1 MSTQLHALIALTAL
15 TTEPTASTAST
26 EPTETTETTETTAP
40 HTTETETPSNE
51 VLDSLFMVDHGDT
64 LTGAGILEQNEDTYT
79 TLRALKV
86 ALNEGVCDEQNT
98 ARVTLVRTVT
108 FYSAEARKEA
118 RRAAWALAILE
129 NKHPAVY
136 AFIDQIMSEAHSY
149 LWAHRLDLARE
160 SLLSLDVLEDQGYA
174 PPKGYT
180 WCEAFEAIDDA
191 WDKAHGY

>member
-1 MSTQLHALIALTAL
+1 MSTQLLTLTALTAL
-15 TTEPTASTAST
+15 TTETPSTEPTASTETEST
-26 EPTETTETTETTAP
+26 ETE
-40 HTTETETPSNE
+40 TTETETPSNE

-79 TLRALKV
+79 TLRALTV

-98 ARVTLVRTVT
+98 ARVTLVRRVT
-108 FYSAEARKEA
+108 FYTEEARREA

-136 AFIDQIMSEAHSY
+136 AFIDQSMSEAHGY
-149 LWAHRLDLARE
+149 LWSHRLDLARE
-160 SLLSLDVLEDQGYA
+160 SLLIGVLEDQGYA

>member
-1 MSTQLHALIALTAL
+1 MSTQLLALTALTAL

-26 EPTETTETTETTAP
+26 EPTETESTETE
-40 HTTETETPSNE
+40 TTETETPSNE
-51 VLDSLFMVDHGDT
+51 VLDSLFSVEHGDPR
-64 LTGAGILEQNEDTYT
+64 TGAGILEQNEDTYT
-79 TLRALKV
+79 TLRALTV

-98 ARVTLVRTVT
+98 ALVTLVRRVT
-108 FYSAEARKEA
+108 FYTEEARREA

-136 AFIDQIMSEAHSY
+136 AFIDQSMSEAHSY

-160 SLLSLDVLEDQGYA
+160 SLLIGVLEDQGYA

-180 WCEAFEAIDDA
+180 WCDAFEAIDDA